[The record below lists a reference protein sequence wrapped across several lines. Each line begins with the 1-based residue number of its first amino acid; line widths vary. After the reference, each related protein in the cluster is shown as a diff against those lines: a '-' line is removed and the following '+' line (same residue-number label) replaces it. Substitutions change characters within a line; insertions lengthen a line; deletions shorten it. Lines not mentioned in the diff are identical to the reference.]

1 MVKKSD
7 TFGSFIRAARIQ
19 AGLGLRQAAREI
31 GISAAHLSRVEN
43 DLMAPSGKLMDNM
56 ARLYKVA
63 TEEFTRRGSKPRA
76 SAAAHGHAIQAS
88 PELRALYRLGT
99 TLEAADIEELIRN
112 MLRERGVDES
122 DIEKQ
127 LASLKSELPRVA
139 KSVRDGLFAAEAKPR
154 FLTKQKIANMA
165 YEKLLA
171 SGFSEQSYQPPTP
184 IELLV
189 DNEADILYRIEKL
202 KADKRGNP
210 LVLGLTGW
218 DEAGHR
224 QIVINTLLADSAR
237 DSDGHRF
244 NFTLAHELFHAVEH
258 LPRVPRDAAAPLAR
272 IQISDAVFVDRDSSK
287 PRSPAEK
294 AVNSWAKNSAGPR
307 DLVTDED
314 WREWQANAFAS
325 ALLMPHWAVT
335 AEFHARFG
343 DEEIVV
349 GVPRNPR
356 DAALDFAGEKFTAG
370 KFSRQSLAEL
380 FGVSR
385 QSMAIRLLELGMV
398 KEAKG

>member
-7 TFGSFIRAARIQ
+7 TFGIFIRAARIQ

-43 DLMAPSGKLMDNM
+43 DLMDPSGKLMDDM

-99 TLEAADIEELIRN
+99 TLEAADIEELIRK

-184 IELLV
+184 
-189 DNEADILYRIEKL
+189 
-202 KADKRGNP
+202 
-210 LVLGLTGW
+210 
-218 DEAGHR
+218 
-224 QIVINTLLADSAR
+224 
-237 DSDGHRF
+237 
-244 NFTLAHELFHAVEH
+244 
-258 LPRVPRDAAAPLAR
+258 
-272 IQISDAVFVDRDSSK
+272 
-287 PRSPAEK
+287 
-294 AVNSWAKNSAGPR
+294 
-307 DLVTDED
+307 
-314 WREWQANAFAS
+314 
-325 ALLMPHWAVT
+325 
-335 AEFHARFG
+335 
-343 DEEIVV
+343 
-349 GVPRNPR
+349 
-356 DAALDFAGEKFTAG
+356 
-370 KFSRQSLAEL
+370 
-380 FGVSR
+380 
-385 QSMAIRLLELGMV
+385 
-398 KEAKG
+398 